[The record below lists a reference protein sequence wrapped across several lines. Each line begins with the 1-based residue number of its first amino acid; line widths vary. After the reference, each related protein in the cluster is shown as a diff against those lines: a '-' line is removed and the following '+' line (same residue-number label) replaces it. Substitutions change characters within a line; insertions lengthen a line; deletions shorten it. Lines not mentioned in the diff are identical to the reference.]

1 MRVLCFVL
9 VIVCLRS
16 LEFFVLLSFVLYWGG
31 GGGREERRWR
41 GVVFWFVSLGFGI
54 FVWVLLQKF
63 HGAPCPN
70 SAVYSHREEGE

>member
-54 FVWVLLQKF
+54 FV
-63 HGAPCPN
+63 
-70 SAVYSHREEGE
+70 